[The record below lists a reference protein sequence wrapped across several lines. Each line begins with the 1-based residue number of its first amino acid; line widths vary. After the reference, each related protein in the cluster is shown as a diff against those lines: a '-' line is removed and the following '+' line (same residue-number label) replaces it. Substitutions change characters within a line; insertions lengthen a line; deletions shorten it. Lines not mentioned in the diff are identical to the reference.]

1 MTHAEYV
8 KYGILTGFLLIC
20 TIMLSTTADS
30 QAQITPASE
39 KFGSDEASSSNDS
52 PNNDAGDGDDGG
64 STGSSGA
71 NDEGDTGD
79 GDDDGGQDMSSGE
92 EQDDATEE
100 EAIDT
105 TGSNDVNNGQSTT
118 EEQDFEETNP
128 LMESIMKKVN
138 EALSA
143 SGISGLGSN
152 T

>member
-1 MTHAEYV
+1 MTV
-8 KYGILTGFLLIC
+8 GLLAH
-20 TIMLSTTADS
+20 L
-30 QAQITPASE
+30 E
-39 KFGSDEASSSNDS
+39 L
-52 PNNDAGDGDDGG
+52 
-64 STGSSGA
+64 